1 MTTIKKI
8 AECTHVSAATVSN
21 VLNGKGG
28 ASEAKARE
36 ILETAQRMHYT
47 PNLLAKRLKN
57 QQSNTIG
64 IITEDLTVFN
74 TPEIVDGVD
83 AACEAMGMEIILG
96 NMRLYKR
103 YHNDFTDTQ
112 KHQQLLDKMVEHML
126 SHQVEGI
133 VYVGY
138 HCRKLVYLPTRITVP
153 IIYAYCYPKGQKYPA
168 VIYDDENAAYNLTT
182 LMIQKGHQKIGAIC
196 GPLDSFHTLERL
208 KGYQRALFENG
219 ILFNPGLVQYGD
231 WTRSSGVAAAE
242 VLIQAGVT
250 AVFAFNDEMACG
262 VYEYCARHTLK
273 IGTDISVAGFD
284 NRDVSAD
291 CTPSLTT
298 VNLPL
303 EEIGQTCT
311 RLLTEAI
318 GEKPVDTEITR
329 LPCTL
334 LERESIGPCPNPAK

>member
-36 ILETAQRMHYT
+36 IRETAERLHYT

-83 AACEAMGMEIILG
+83 AACEAMGLEIILG

-103 YHNDFTDTQ
+103 YNNDFTDTQ
-112 KHQQLLDKMVEHML
+112 KHQQLLDKMIEHML

-138 HCRKLVYLPTRITVP
+138 HCRKMIYLPSRITVP
-153 IIYAYCYPKGQKYPA
+153 IVYAYCYPKDAKYPA
-168 VIYDDENAAYNLTT
+168 VIYDDEASAYDITM
-182 LMIQKGHQKIGAIC
+182 LMIQKGHRLIGAIC

-208 KGYQRALFENG
+208 KGYQRALFENE
-219 ILFNPGLVQYGD
+219 ILFNPQLVQYGD
-231 WTRSSGVAAAE
+231 WARSSGFSAADQ
-242 VLIQAGVT
+242 LIKSGVT
-250 AVFAFNDEMACG
+250 AIFAFNDEMACG
-262 VYEYCARHTLK
+262 VYEYCARHSLQ
-273 IGTDISVAGFD
+273 IGKDLSVAGFD
-284 NRDVSAD
+284 NRDISAD

-298 VNLPL
+298 VKLPL
-303 EEIGQTCT
+303 EEIGQACT
-311 RLLTEAI
+311 RLLTNAI
-318 GEKPVDTEITR
+318 DGKPTDTDITR

-334 LERESIGPCPNPAK
+334 LERESIGPCPGSVV

>member
-36 ILETAQRMHYT
+36 IRETAERLHYT

-57 QQSNTIG
+57 QHSNTIG

-83 AACEAMGMEIILG
+83 AACEAMGLEIILG

-103 YHNDFTDTQ
+103 YNNDFTDTQ
-112 KHQQLLDKMVEHML
+112 RHQQLLDKMIEHML

-133 VYVGY
+133 VYIGY
-138 HCRKLVYLPTRITVP
+138 HCRKLVYLPSRITVP
-153 IIYAYCYPKGQKYPA
+153 IVYAYCYPLNQKYPA
-168 VIYDDENAAYNLTT
+168 VIYDDEKAAYDLTM
-182 LMIQKGHQKIGAIC
+182 LMIQKGHRQIGAIC

-208 KGYQRALFENG
+208 KGYQRALYENG
-219 ILFNPGLVQYGD
+219 ILFNPQLLQYGD
-231 WTRSSGVAAAE
+231 WSRSSGFAAAE
-242 VLIQAGVT
+242 LLVPAGVT
-250 AVFAFNDEMACG
+250 AIFAFNDEMACG
-262 VYEYCARHTLK
+262 VYEYCARNSLQIAK
-273 IGTDISVAGFD
+273 DISVAGFD
-284 NRDVSAD
+284 NRDISAD

-298 VNLPL
+298 AKLPL
-303 EEIGQTCT
+303 EEIAQTCT
-311 RLLTEAI
+311 RLLTSAI
-318 GEKPVDTEITR
+318 DGEPPKSEITR
-329 LPCTL
+329 LPCIL
-334 LERESIGPCPNPAK
+334 LERESIGPCTTV